1 MENRKLGLIVV
12 LALCAGLYAARR
24 APEAWGAWRSTN
36 QQEIACRRAEA
47 WLDEHVSR
55 SKKTESREPAELVV
69 LRRHCWS
76 QKQ

>member
-1 MENRKLGLIVV
+1 MNKRHAGLLIVLLSCLGLY
-12 LALCAGLYAARR
+12 LALG
-24 APEAWGAWRSTN
+24 APRLLKAWVSTN
-36 QQEIACRRAEA
+36 EQEIACRRASQ